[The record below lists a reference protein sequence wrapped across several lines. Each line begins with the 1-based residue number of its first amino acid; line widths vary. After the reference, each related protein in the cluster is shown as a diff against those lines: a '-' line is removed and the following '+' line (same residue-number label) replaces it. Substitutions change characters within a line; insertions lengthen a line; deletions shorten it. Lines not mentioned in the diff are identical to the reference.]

1 MGQYLAIGIDHKYV
15 VSQDSAEKVGKTLDE
30 IVGVLQ
36 KQYAPEDLYDLC
48 VEDSKYGKYAI
59 FTLKS
64 EVIEKELVPFT
75 TDFYDLYYGG
85 TDEKL
90 YERLKNVRTY
100 ENLIEL
106 AGDKMYERF
115 QNDEYGEPDWFG
127 IKEVRRSL
135 RINHESIIL
144 CLEGKII
151 MEEYGRIFWL
161 LSDLLAEKFSK
172 YKLAK
177 TFNVYITG

>member
-1 MGQYLAIGIDHKYV
+1 MGQFLAIGIDHKYV

-30 IVGVLQ
+30 VMDILQ
-36 KQYAPEDLYDLC
+36 KHYAPTDVYDLHF
-48 VEDSKYGKYAI
+48 EDNKYGKYAI
-59 FTLKS
+59 LTLKS
-64 EVIEKELVPFT
+64 EVIEKELLPFT

-85 TDEKL
+85 TSETL
-90 YERLKNVRTY
+90 YERLKKVRTY
-100 ENLIEL
+100 EDLMEF

-115 QNDEYGEPDWFG
+115 QNDEYGEPDWIGFEG
-127 IKEVRRSL
+127 TRNRL
-135 RINHESIIL
+135 RINHESVIL

-151 MEEYGRIFWL
+151 MEEYGRIFGL
-161 LSDLLAEKFSK
+161 MSDLLTEKFSK